1 MDATSAFGNYRGR
14 VRRKVLETDYFSHF
28 LNKSFFENC
37 WVEGEEVNRA
47 SDEWDNMKRR
57 GVNRVSNGLAK
68 APPCGSI
75 LNRHGMHTIQ
85 IPMLALTGPLHKYS
99 LSRRFFLR
107 LFSRGVLFEFLFIFC
122 IHLFRRLLYFIFI
135 LFIFSEQY
143 FFWRMPF

>member
-37 WVEGEEVNRA
+37 WEEGEEVNRA

-107 LFSRGVLFEFLFIFC
+107 LFSPRSFIW
-122 IHLFRRLLYFIFI
+122 IFI
-135 LFIFSEQY
+135 YFLYTFIPAFIVFY
-143 FFWRMPF
+143 FHFVYF